1 MSGRIPY
8 RPCVRSCGMPNELFW
23 LFDTCLRPDRPCRQS
38 IIMPVILHLTHRGCL
53 IRASVPQTVPT
64 EHHNASNTPPLTPCR
79 PSAVS
84 LQVTCGD
91 QSKWPM
97 KHAELTVRALRTT
110 HRHVVHRRSEATPLH
125 GAVHVPQTTTHSPM
139 PESTKKGS

>member
-23 LFDTCLRPDRPCRQS
+23 SFDTCLRPDRPCRQS

-53 IRASVPQTVPT
+53 IRASVPQSVPT
-64 EHHNASNTPPLTPCR
+64 EHHNASNTPLLTPCR

-91 QSKWPM
+91 QSRSSKCRDLPIVRTACAHTTDREQRSDCPTEHLNGR
-97 KHAELTVRALRTT
+97 KHQKRPLR
-110 HRHVVHRRSEATPLH
+110 VSGP
-125 GAVHVPQTTTHSPM
+125 
-139 PESTKKGS
+139 